1 MTRVPEAAPV
11 DHDGDLLEVLLE
23 VFLVLMVS
31 GAGPRSDPG
40 ELQSVV
46 CIPQSRT
53 AHVSLV
59 W

>member
-31 GAGPRSDPG
+31 
-40 ELQSVV
+40 ELAHALTPANCSLLSA
-46 CIPQSRT
+46 SRRAELLT
-53 AHVSLV
+53 
-59 W
+59 